1 MVRDMTEGKPIRLIL
16 AFMVPMFLGNLFQ
29 QFYNMV
35 DAIIVGKG
43 VGKYA
48 LAAVGSTGSLNF
60 LVIGFVQGLC
70 SGLCISISQ
79 RFGAGDLVGVRK
91 TLMNAI
97 YISLAVALVLTTVTV
112 CFTREILAIMDTP
125 ADIFD
130 QAYDYIVII
139 FAGIAAT
146 MLYNL
151 PAGIL
156 RALGDSKTPL
166 LFLMI
171 SALLNVALDLLAVL
185 VLHMGVAGAAYA
197 TVISQA
203 VSGILCVMFIR
214 KHYPILHVKREE
226 MAFNWPIAKQGLLN
240 GLPMGLQFSFTAVGS
255 VVLQRAVNGLGSEI
269 VAAVTA
275 AGKVQ
280 MLATQPMEALGV
292 TMATYCGQNLG
303 AGRMDRV
310 RAGMRQGLGAVAIS
324 SIFSF
329 AVVNLFGRQLA
340 LLFLDA
346 GEVQIL
352 SRVAQFTWINSLF
365 FPLLGLLLA
374 LRNALQGMGYS
385 LPAMLAGVFE
395 LVARAL
401 VAFCLVSQFQFDAV
415 CFANPA
421 AWIGANILLIP
432 LYLTCVKRLQA
443 RLSAQGSLENA

>member
-29 QFYNMV
+29 QLYNMV

-60 LVIGFVQGLC
+60 LVIGFVLGLC
-70 SGLCISISQ
+70 SGLCIPIAQ
-79 RFGAGDLVGVRK
+79 RFGAGDMAGMRK
-91 TLMNAI
+91 ALMNAI
-97 YISLAVALVLTTVTV
+97 YISLAIAAVLTTVTV
-112 CFTREILAIMDTP
+112 CFARQILTIMDTP

-146 MLYNL
+146 VLYNL

-156 RALGDSKTPL
+156 RALGDSRTPL
-166 LFLMI
+166 LFLLI
-171 SALLNVALDLLAVL
+171 SSLLNVVLDLLAVL
-185 VLHMGVAGAAYA
+185 VLKLGVAGAAYA
-197 TVISQA
+197 TVIAQA
-203 VSGILCVMFIR
+203 VSGALCVLYIKKR
-214 KHYPILHVKREE
+214 YPILRIQREE
-226 MAFNWPIAKQGLLN
+226 MAFDWPIVKQGLLN

-280 MLATQPMEALGV
+280 MLSTQPMEALGV

-303 AGRMDRV
+303 ARRMDRI
-310 RAGMRQGLGAVAIS
+310 REGMKQGLGAVAVS
-324 SIFSF
+324 SLFSF

-346 GEVQIL
+346 NEVQIL
-352 SRVAQFTWINSLF
+352 TRVAQFTWINSLF
-365 FPLLGLLLA
+365 FPFLGLLLA

-385 LPAMLAGVFE
+385 LSAMLAGVFE
-395 LVARAL
+395 LVARAT
-401 VAFCLVSQFQFDAV
+401 VAFFLVGRFRFDAV

-421 AWIGANILLIP
+421 AWIAANVLLVP
-432 LYLTCVKRLQA
+432 LYMICVRRLE
-443 RLSAQGSLENA
+443 RRIGAQGDLERA